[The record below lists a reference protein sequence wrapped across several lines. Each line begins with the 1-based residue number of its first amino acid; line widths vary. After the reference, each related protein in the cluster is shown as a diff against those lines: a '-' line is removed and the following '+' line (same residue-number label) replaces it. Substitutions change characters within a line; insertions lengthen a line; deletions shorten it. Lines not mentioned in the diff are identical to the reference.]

1 MSSLIL
7 SITSYSPYILIP
19 LLGYFSLFDNIFSG
33 HSSMMTFLLIAR
45 LIVSFPP
52 SSSFIF
58 SDLNLVHI
66 VWNSNIW
73 IYIPKR
79 SSVIFFSRASSFFHI
94 TSHSLILCRIH
105 ILILPIQ
112 FADILLGKS
121 NKLKKD
127 PLFFIRFTLHYLR
140 FISCDFQYH
149 FMQYFYCSEAL
160 SYSCWYLC
168 TFHI

>member
-1 MSSLIL
+1 MHGVLCLLSGLLLLLSMSSLIL

-33 HSSMMTFLLIAR
+33 HSSMMTFLLLAR

-52 SSSFIF
+52 SSFIF

-79 SSVIFFSRASSFFHI
+79 SSIIFFSRTPSLFHI

-121 NKLKKD
+121 NKLKK
-127 PLFFIRFTLHYLR
+127 THYFSSDLR
-140 FISCDFQYH
+140 SITYDS
-149 FMQYFYCSEAL
+149 
-160 SYSCWYLC
+160 
-168 TFHI
+168 